1 MRPTQRSAPVDYQW
15 AVRKAISSK
24 LPLTVKARV
33 MGLYHQFFRL
43 VDQVMD
49 PIQLALT
56 WRGQEPRVYFS
67 TYKTRLHPTWRF
79 YATHPPLR
87 YAPYPIAELCHWVNY
102 VPERPFKPCI
112 AECEHIL
119 ALGGDITN
127 WQTGLQ
133 SLDRI
138 NRLVAQDEC
147 RYLFTYSE
155 GLVQHSRRYLRPE
168 LWSKL
173 GAIPQ
178 VFPAQPEYPR
188 PAERPFTVLMIASR
202 FSDKGVPEA
211 VEAFRVLR
219 QRHGEDLRLLLVSQ
233 AIPPGYRLPDGVF
246 HHDTPRMSDQLK
258 QQVFQAAHVLLIP
271 CYSDTTVP
279 IIEACAFGVP
289 TVTTRIH
296 HGEEFV
302 QDGITG
308 YLIEPPVYSYSEH
321 YGVRWK
327 LWEDFLADLDVMRAR
342 GDFQTVVDQAVDRL
356 ETMISGGADLAAM
369 GHAAR
374 ALHAEKFTPEVRNAK
389 LLRIYQAA
397 LGAATDQTPV

>member
-1 MRPTQRSAPVDYQW
+1 VDYLW
-15 AVRKAISSK
+15 ALRKALGQR
-24 LPLTVKARV
+24 LPLPLRRRV
-33 MGLYHQFFRL
+33 MGVYHRFFWY
-43 VDQVMD
+43 VNQAAD
-49 PIQLALT
+49 LAAMSLD
-56 WRGQEPRVYFS
+56 WRGQQPRVYFPR
-67 TYKTRLHPTWRF
+67 YKAALHPTWRF
-79 YATHPPLR
+79 YVTHPPLR
-87 YAPYPIAELCHWVNY
+87 YAPYPIAQLCHWVNY
-102 VPERPFKPCI
+102 APERPARPYI

-133 SLDRI
+133 NLDRI
-138 NRLVAQDEC
+138 NRLVAQEEC
-147 RYLFTYSE
+147 RYVFTYSE

-168 LWSKL
+168 LWPKL

-178 VFPAQPEYPR
+178 VFPAQPEHPR
-188 PAERPFTVLMIASR
+188 PAERPFTILMIASR

-211 VEAFRVLR
+211 VDAFRALR
-219 QRHGEDLRLLLVSQ
+219 DRHGEEVRLLLVSQ
-233 AIPPGYRLPDGVF
+233 ALPPGYRLPEGVM

-258 QQVFQAAHVLLIP
+258 QQVFRASHVLLIP

-279 IIEACAFGVP
+279 IIEACAYGVP

-327 LWEDFLADLDVMRAR
+327 LWEDFLADLDVLRAR
-342 GDFQTVVDQAVDRL
+342 GDLKTVVEQTVDRL
-356 ETMISGGADLAAM
+356 EAMISGRADLTAM
-369 GHAAR
+369 GRAAR
-374 ALHAEKFTPEVRNAK
+374 ARHAAKFAPEVRNAR
-389 LLRIYQAA
+389 LLHIYQAA
-397 LGAATDQTPV
+397 LDFTPDVIE